1 MESVCA
7 FSKAPLGCPPL
18 QPKASKPQSFP
29 ANARSARNVRQA
41 ISTAGPLHKSAT
53 PTRQAAVQFKQ
64 DERPETFGALEAA
77 ATAVSPTVQPENA
90 QYNWREQ
97 WYPVHYARDVP
108 EGEPQR
114 VWLFDEPIVI
124 AQTPGKG
131 PVAMLDRCPHRAAAL
146 SEGRM
151 TSSGDL
157 QCAYHGWSFNGETG
171 DCTNI
176 PQVSHGGTISG
187 RTCATALPCVE
198 RQGIL
203 WVYPSPGAQ
212 NPSTDTIIGL
222 PELDEPGWTSD
233 DFIRDFPV
241 DFTLVLE
248 NVADPDHGIFAH
260 QTPIFDSFA
269 ASAEYPMQVS
279 TEPGRGGPKV
289 IGRVP
294 GVLKLTAKEAE
305 KDKAM
310 FGEKGTATDVVATL
324 EFEPPTHVRWSRF
337 DASGKT
343 SFITAFYCSPA
354 GFGKTRFF
362 TRYAR
367 NIAPWFHP
375 PHWLF
380 NIVLNQFLDQDTYLL
395 ATQQEVT
402 LAAELAAHA
411 AVSNSSKA
419 SEAVSSRSSTE
430 QDGAAS
436 SGHPTG
442 ATGLTRRRIFCHR
455 SPTDNLL
462 VAMGRWMDDTIPLI
476 PNRYQPALQ
485 ASAAGGAGSPAV
497 RSAPRDVVLDRYQG
511 HTLLCPDSLGAY
523 RNLQTAQSVFSIT
536 TVLGSAALVSFAA
549 AASANGTLQGGLIA
563 KGILACAVS
572 AALAYSAKA
581 LTGQFVYVYTRGKQ
595 IKDLKRIT
603 NFVADK

>member
-1 MESVCA
+1 MASILRDA
-7 FSKAPLGCPPL
+7 AHQGSSQSQTNL
-18 QPKASKPQSFP
+18 SKPL
-29 ANARSARNVRQA
+29 AARPRGRGVRGICRVVDLVGPQQQRAASDRQA
-41 ISTAGPLHKSAT
+41 VL
-53 PTRQAAVQFKQ
+53 RFKQ
-64 DERPETFGALEAA
+64 EDCSEASQSESSAA
-77 ATAVSPTVQPENA
+77 AEAVSPTLQPEEKP

-124 AQTPGKG
+124 ARRPGKG
-131 PVAMLDRCPHRAAAL
+131 PIALLDRCPHRAAAL

-198 RQGIL
+198 RQGLL

-212 NPSTDTIIGL
+212 DPPTDSIVGL

-269 ASAEYPMQVS
+269 ASAEYPMQVT
-279 TEPGRGGPKV
+279 TEPGRAGPKV

-294 GVLKLTAKEAE
+294 GVLKMTRKEKDKE

-310 FGEKGTATDVVATL
+310 FGEQGKATDVVATL
-324 EFEPPTHVRWSRF
+324 EFEAPTHVRWSRY

-362 TRYAR
+362 TRYVR
-367 NIAPWFHP
+367 NIAPQFHP
-375 PHWLF
+375 PRWLF
-380 NIVLNQFLDQDTYLL
+380 NIFLNQFLDQDTYLL

-402 LAAELAAHA
+402 LAAELAAHM
-411 AVSNSSKA
+411 
-419 SEAVSSRSSTE
+419 
-430 QDGAAS
+430 AS
-436 SGHPTG
+436 SASPENGHDSHSSSAAEGSGIPTG

-462 VAMGRWMDDTIPLI
+462 VAMGRWMDETIPLV
-476 PNRYQPALQ
+476 PNRYRTALQ
-485 ASAAGGAGSPAV
+485 TSAAGVESPPAV
-497 RSAPRDVVLDRYQG
+497 WSAPRAEVLDRYSG
-511 HTLLCPDSLGAY
+511 HTVLCPDSMAAY
-523 RNLQTAQSVFSIT
+523 KTSQRAQSVLS
-536 TVLGSAALVSFAA
+536 VAAGLGSAAAVSYAA
-549 AASANGTLQGGLIA
+549 AATTTGSLQAGLLA
-563 KGILACAVS
+563 KCVIACALLAG
-572 AALAYSAKA
+572 AAAGAKA
-581 LTGQFVYVYTRGKQ
+581 VASQFVYVYTRDKQ
-595 IKDLKRIT
+595 TKDLKRIT